1 MARAR
6 TPTRRAFAGS
16 SRSVENMG
24 AEFDEMDRLTQV
36 RPAQM
41 GPAQMGPAQMGAAVG
56 SAEHLHLA
64 NGPRR
69 QIAYPGPGND
79 VGPPAADLV
88 RLVRGAR
95 RAAIFAAVMSTLA
108 LIMAIFAALAAVVG
122 LAA

>member
-36 RPAQM
+36 P
-41 GPAQMGPAQMGAAVG
+41 PAQMGAAQMGSAVG